1 MNTPNKLTIVRMAM
15 SPVFLFFLLMPAIP
29 HHFLIT
35 AVVFALASL
44 TDMIDGK
51 LARRNN
57 QITSFGKFLD
67 PLADKIMITCAL
79 IGFVSLDLISPWFA
93 VIILVREFLVTSLR
107 LVASGQG
114 KVIAANFWG
123 KMKTVS
129 QIAAILVILLVEEA
143 VSLHLLEPGF
153 LPNLIN
159 TIAIAIATLFTI
171 VSGIQYLILY
181 KEYIDYKS

>member
-1 MNTPNKLTIVRMAM
+1 
-15 SPVFLFFLLMPAIP
+15 
-29 HHFLIT
+29 
-35 AVVFALASL
+35 
-44 TDMIDGK
+44 MIDGK

-79 IGFVSLDLISPWFA
+79 IGFVSLGLISPWFA

-129 QIAAILVILLVEEA
+129 QITAILLILLVEEA
-143 VSLHLLEPGF
+143 VYLRLLEPGF

-171 VSGIQYLILY
+171 VSGIQYLVLY
-181 KEYIDYKS
+181 KEYIDYKN